1 MDSSYPRDASN
12 KNGNNCSYLKKGN
25 NLDLLMI
32 DEQSTM
38 NDERRRKRP
47 IAIGHLS
54 GSDDIKTYPDRNYF

>member
-1 MDSSYPRDASN
+1 MVTIVVF
-12 KNGNNCSYLKKGN
+12 LKKGN
-25 NLDLLMI
+25 NLNLLMI

-54 GSDDIKTYPDRNYF
+54 GSDDIKTYPDQNYF

>member
-1 MDSSYPRDASN
+1 
-12 KNGNNCSYLKKGN
+12 
-25 NLDLLMI
+25 MI

-54 GSDDIKTYPDRNYF
+54 GSDDIKTYPDQNYF